1 MHTRVCNFRA
11 KARAMT
17 SWPWWHDDLGV
28 GGGEENISGHSHYC
42 AINIYTRQERAKWR
56 ESTVSCIGCHRGVS
70 LSFVLFLYRFV
81 TNKQCILSMI
91 DLRMFIC
98 SV

>member
-1 MHTRVCNFRA
+1 M
-11 KARAMT
+11 
-17 SWPWWHDDLGV
+17 HDDLGV
-28 GGGEENISGHSHYC
+28 GGEENISDHSQFLRNLH
-42 AINIYTRQERAKWR
+42 AAKS
-56 ESTVSCIGCHRGVS
+56 EQNGGVSTVSCIGCHRGVS